1 MTKLTL
7 LVKASNIGQVKQIDE
22 LLKIQFTELDVE
34 IEVSNNT
41 TNRWVQV
48 SVSGEDENIA
58 TSYINKEIGTCPP
71 NLENAKKSSVL
82 RGYISKLDL
91 IKQELSIDVGI
102 FEPKI
107 VLATVPLAI
116 LQTQLVEG
124 RKVDLKK
131 IAEIYGLVERSPLSI
146 KPVSPITEEV
156 EGLQAELAAEQVE
169 RLRSWQQSLLDRLII
184 LGASI
189 DKIENVLERTR
200 LNRDVIEI
208 ETLGMF
214 EHALTCKLGTNAAG
228 LVSIVGRYLRNSVFV
243 VFNAKKSLDFL
254 SEQGVSLHSYN
265 NQI

>member
-1 MTKLTL
+1 MTTLTL

-22 LLKIQFTELDVE
+22 LLKTQFTELDIE

-41 TNRWVQV
+41 ANRWVQV
-48 SVSGEDENIA
+48 SLSGEDENIA
-58 TSYINKEIGTCPP
+58 TSYINKEIGTCHP

-91 IKQELSIDVGI
+91 TKQELSVDVGI

-146 KPVSPITEEV
+146 KPVSPITEV
-156 EGLQAELAAEQVE
+156 EGLQAELAVEQVE

-254 SEQGVSLHSYN
+254 SE
-265 NQI
+265 